1 MYYAAIA
8 LTIAANIGY
17 HVFQKSV
24 RPETSPAASLVVTY
38 GVALVCSLVLLVVLP
53 TARSAGAALGQA
65 GWASYA
71 LGIAVVGLEVGFL
84 LAYRAGWDLG
94 LAAPYVN
101 VAAALVLLPLG
112 VLLFGDQLTPRKAVG
127 VTLALAGLW
136 LLASRPTPSS
146 PTAAGAEA
154 TALPQG

>member
-24 RPETSPAASLVVTY
+24 RPEASPAASLVITY
-38 GVALVCSLVLLVVLP
+38 GVALVCSLVLLVVMP
-53 TARSAGAALGQA
+53 TTRSVGATLGQA

-71 LGIAVVGLEVGFL
+71 LGIAVVGLEIGFL

-112 VLLFGDQLTPRKAVG
+112 VLLFGDQLTPRKAAG
-127 VTLALAGLW
+127 AALALAGLW
-136 LLASRPTPSS
+136 LLASRATPSAPA
-146 PTAAGAEA
+146 PTGVEA
-154 TALPQG
+154 TAAPQG